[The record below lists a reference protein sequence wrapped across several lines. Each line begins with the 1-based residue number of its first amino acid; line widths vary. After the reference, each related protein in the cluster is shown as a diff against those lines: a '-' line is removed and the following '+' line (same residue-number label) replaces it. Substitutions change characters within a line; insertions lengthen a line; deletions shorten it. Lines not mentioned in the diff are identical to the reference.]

1 MLVGLAPD
9 CRCFGHPSTLACAS
23 DARKTSTDADM
34 SQVQQSEYANL
45 SALQPP
51 LGGIHMVKKLML
63 ASILVA
69 ISSPVMAG
77 EPDPVGD
84 IVKAAEGIVMLP
96 ITLVDELSK

>member
-1 MLVGLAPD
+1 MP
-9 CRCFGHPSTLACAS
+9 RN
-23 DARKTSTDADM
+23 
-34 SQVQQSEYANL
+34 EYARL
-45 SALQPP
+45 LKLQSS
-51 LGGIHMVKKLML
+51 LGGIHMMKKLML
-63 ASILVA
+63 ASVLVA